1 MKIILIG
8 DSITA
13 GFKTDLLLPGLKI
26 VNKGVYGDNSEGV
39 LKRLK
44 HDVIAQAPDIVY
56 ILIGT
61 NDFALGRSNDQLLE
75 TLKNT
80 AEILQTSLKKTKIY
94 FASILPTRAIENRPN
109 ERINEMN
116 LLISK
121 LCKRKGLEYFNLHA
135 EMADEFGNLKE
146 ELTIDGLHLT
156 DAAYKKWSQILN
168 DRHS

>member
-1 MKIILIG
+1 MKILLIG
-8 DSITA
+8 DSITE
-13 GFKTDLLLPGLKI
+13 GFKTDLLLPRLKI
-26 VNKGVYGDNSEGV
+26 LNKGISGDNSEGV
-39 LKRLK
+39 FNRLK

-75 TLKNT
+75 TLENT
-80 AEILQTSLKKTKIY
+80 AEILQTYLKKTKIY
-94 FASILPTRAIENRPN
+94 FTSILPTLDIEDRPN

-121 LCKRKGLEYFNLHA
+121 LCERKGLEYFNLHY

-146 ELTIDGLHLT
+146 ELTIDGLHLSNT
-156 DAAYKKWSQILN
+156 AYKIWSQILLR
-168 DRHS
+168 RHS